1 MPKMI
6 ICRVVPLFIT
16 VIHLKYD
23 GRWRG
28 SGAEKQF
35 LEFSAEETTE
45 KDKTTITF
53 RILPGC
59 EWYEDAVKLCNY
71 LMIDAGKEPGRGSVA
86 DSSRVFSRL
95 AAPPTVILP
104 GLLRMDK

>member
-1 MPKMI
+1 MI
-6 ICRVVPLFIT
+6 ICRIVPIYIS

-28 SGAEKQF
+28 SGAEKQS
-35 LEFSAEETTE
+35 LEFTAEETTE
-45 KDKTTITF
+45 KKTTITF

-59 EWYEDAVKLCNY
+59 EWHEDAVKLCNY

-86 DSSRVFSRL
+86 GSSRVFSRL
-95 AAPPTVILP
+95 AAPPTAV
-104 GLLRMDK
+104 LLSFLR

>member
-6 ICRVVPLFIT
+6 ICRIVPLFIT

-28 SGAEKQF
+28 SGAEKQS

-45 KDKTTITF
+45 EFYTDITY
-53 RILPGC
+53 RILPG
-59 EWYEDAVKLCNY
+59 YKSYDDIILLCNH
-71 LMIDAGKEPGRGSVA
+71 
-86 DSSRVFSRL
+86 
-95 AAPPTVILP
+95 
-104 GLLRMDK
+104 